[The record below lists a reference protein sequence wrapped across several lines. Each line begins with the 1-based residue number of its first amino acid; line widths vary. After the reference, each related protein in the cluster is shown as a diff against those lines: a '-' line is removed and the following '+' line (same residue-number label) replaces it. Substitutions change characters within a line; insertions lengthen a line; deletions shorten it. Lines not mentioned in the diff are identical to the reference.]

1 MTIFLFLSLEWNWE
15 TVEVGPPLSK
25 RPRLDGCLC
34 HCKNV
39 TGKLTCFTDRM
50 PVGKPLYEKKK
61 KKLSKKC
68 GSSSGRCLRSV
79 VTTFFGRRW
88 SIWRVPPLLLPD
100 LHEQDIASTSAAGW
114 VEGRVGKQEGS
125 FRLGDRTGR
134 SRCCANCTVSN
145 VLSWLQCIPYGRDN
159 DEPTWAVHLLP
170 VWQASR
176 IVHWR
181 GAIPGVLY
189 EAYWVIQS
197 PTLLKHLE
205 AAYASC
211 KHISGALPLWPF

>member
-34 HCKNV
+34 HCRNV
-39 TGKLTCFTDRM
+39 TGKLTWETFRRSAEVRRDDA
-50 PVGKPLYEKKK
+50 LI
-61 KKLSKKC
+61 
-68 GSSSGRCLRSV
+68 RSV

-88 SIWRVPPLLLPD
+88 SISRVTLLLLPD

-114 VEGRVGKQEGS
+114 IEGRVGKQEGR

-159 DEPTWAVHLLP
+159 DEPTRAVHLLP

-181 GAIPGVLY
+181 GAIPAVLY